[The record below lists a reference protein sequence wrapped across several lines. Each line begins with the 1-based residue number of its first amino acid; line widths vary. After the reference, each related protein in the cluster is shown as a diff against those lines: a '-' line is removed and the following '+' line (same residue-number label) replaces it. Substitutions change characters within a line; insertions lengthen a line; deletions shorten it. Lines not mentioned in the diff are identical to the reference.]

1 MSANPLTSVSMRA
14 ARWSA
19 THPWRA
25 ILAWLGLVVVAVGL
39 AATVATREASDADY
53 RLGESGV
60 ADQWV
65 HEAHLDSPSS
75 EEVLVTADSGPL
87 DRAQADEAAAQLARS
102 LRPLPG
108 VSGVSA
114 PQWNPDLTAMLVSVQ
129 LAKDHDDAEPIVAAV
144 DDVRADH
151 PGLDIRQT
159 GDLTLEAAIDDRV
172 AADLSSAELT
182 SLPITLLL
190 MLLAFGALIAAGI
203 PVLLA
208 VTSVAATVGIIAP
221 LSHLVPAEPTVT
233 SMIVLIGMAVG
244 VDYSLFYLKREREER
259 ARGRSTL
266 DAVEIAAQTSG
277 HSILVSGGAVI
288 AAMAG
293 LFLMT
298 DTTFNSLAVGSILVV
313 AIAVLGSITVLPA
326 LLVKLGRWADRPRVP
341 LLWRL
346 NRRLSDRLG
355 RGGISRR
362 LLGPVLRHPVAA
374 LVLGGVV
381 VAALAV
387 PALGMKTHAADLDT
401 LPGDIAEVQTIKDV
415 IEEFPS
421 EGPIARVVVRA
432 DASDRAEVAA
442 QLDELGRAA
451 AESGMFRRPTEP
463 VEVSA
468 DGRTSILE
476 LAMPHEESDERVDD
490 ALRLLRDDLVPAA
503 VDLPGSGVAVGGDPA
518 ESLDVQDRMSERL
531 PLVIAFVLLLTF
543 LMMVFAF
550 RSVPIAL
557 VSTVLNLGSVAVA
570 FGLMTVVFQHGLGE
584 SLLDFSSPGFVID
597 WIPLFVLVVLVGLS
611 MDYHVFVVSRIREHV
626 ERGLPARLAVQRGVT
641 ETAGVITSAAA
652 VMVSVFAIFATLS
665 MLEMKMMGVGLSA
678 AILLDATLVRLVIL
692 PAALVLLG
700 ERAWWPRRPQRPRG
714 EPVVETDPAFALAG
728 P

>member
-1 MSANPLTSVSMRA
+1 MSPNPLTSVSMRA

-25 ILAWLGLVVVAVGL
+25 ILGWLALVVVSVAL
-39 AATVATREASDADY
+39 AATVSTEEASDADY

-60 ADQWV
+60 AEKWV
-65 HEAHLDSPSS
+65 HEAHLESPSS
-75 EEVLVTADSGPL
+75 EEVLVTADGGAV
-87 DRAQADEAAAQLARS
+87 DQAQADEAAAQLARKVG
-102 LRPLPG
+102 PLPG
-108 VSGVSA
+108 VTEVSD
-114 PQWNPDLTAMLVSVQ
+114 PRWSPDRTAMLISIQ
-129 LAKDHDDAEPIVAAV
+129 LAKDHDDADPIVAAV
-144 DDVRADH
+144 DDVRADF

-159 GDLTLEAAIDDRV
+159 GDLTLDAAIDDRV
-172 AADLSSAELT
+172 AADLSSAEVI

-208 VTSVAATVGIIAP
+208 ATSVAATIGIIAP
-221 LSHLVPAEPTVT
+221 LSHLVPAESTVT

-259 ARGRSTL
+259 DRGRSTL

-326 LLVKLGRWADRPRVP
+326 LLAKLGRWVDRPRVP
-341 LLWRL
+341 LLWRF
-346 NRRLSDRLG
+346 NRRIG
-355 RGGISRR
+355 QGGISRR
-362 LLGPVLRHPVAA
+362 LLGPVLRHPVVA
-374 LVLGGVV
+374 LLLGGAV
-381 VAALAV
+381 VAVLAV
-387 PALGMKTHAADLDT
+387 PALGMKTHSSNLDT
-401 LPGDIAEVQTIKDV
+401 LPGDIAEVQTIRDV

-432 DASDRAEVAA
+432 GASVQAEVAT
-442 QLDELGRAA
+442 QLDDLSRAA
-451 AESGMFRRPTEP
+451 VASGMFRQPSSP

-476 LAMPHEESDERVDD
+476 LAMPFEESDEQVDE
-490 ALRLLRDDLVPAA
+490 AIRLLRGDLVPAS
-503 VDLPGSGVAVGGDPA
+503 VDLPGSDVAVGGDPA
-518 ESLDVQDRMSERL
+518 ESLDSQDRMSDRL

-550 RSVPIAL
+550 KSVPIAL
-557 VSTVLNLGSVAVA
+557 ISTVLNLASVAVA
-570 FGLMTVVFQHGLGE
+570 FGLMTLVFQHGIGE
-584 SLLDFSSPGFVID
+584 SLLDFTSPGFVID

-626 ERGLPARLAVQRGVT
+626 GRGLPARLAVQRGVS

-692 PAALVLLG
+692 PAALALLG
-700 ERAWWPRRPQRPRG
+700 EWAWWPRRRRQPQG
-714 EPVVETDPAFALAG
+714 ELVVETDQALTMAG
-728 P
+728 H

>member
-1 MSANPLTSVSMRA
+1 MSPNPLTSVSMRA

-25 ILAWLGLVVVAVGL
+25 IFGWLALVVVAVG
-39 AATVATREASDADY
+39 VAGGVSSEEADDSDY

-60 ADQWV
+60 ADRWV
-65 HEAHLDSPSS
+65 HEAGLDSPAS
-75 EEVLVTADSGPL
+75 EEVLVTADDGAL
-87 DRAQADEAAAQLARS
+87 DPAQAEAAGAQLVGS
-102 LRPLPG
+102 VKSLPG
-108 VSGVSA
+108 VTGVSE
-114 PQWNPDLTAMLVSVQ
+114 PQWNPDRSAMLISIQ
-129 LAKDHDDAEPIVAAV
+129 LAKDHDDAAPIVAAV
-144 DDVRADH
+144 DDVRADF
-151 PGLDIRQT
+151 PDLDVRQA
-159 GDLTLEAAIDDRV
+159 GDITLDEAIDDRV
-172 AADLSSAELT
+172 AADLSSAEVI

-208 VTSVAATVGIIAP
+208 ATSVAATIGIIAP

-259 ARGRSTL
+259 AKGRSTR
-266 DAVEIAAQTSG
+266 DAVEIASQTSG

-298 DTTFNSLAVGSILVV
+298 DVTFNSLAVGSILVV

-326 LLVKLGRWADRPRVP
+326 LLAKLGRWVDRPRVP

-346 NRRLSDRLG
+346 NRRIG
-355 RGGISRR
+355 QGGISRMV
-362 LLGPVLRHPVAA
+362 LGPVLRHPVAA
-374 LVLGGVV
+374 LLVGGAV

-387 PALGMKTHAADLDT
+387 PALGMKTHSGNLDT
-401 LPGDIAEVQTIKDV
+401 LPGDIAEVQTTKAIAK
-415 IEEFPS
+415 EFPS
-421 EGPIARVVVRA
+421 EGPVAEVVVRA
-432 DASDRAEVAA
+432 PASDQNEVAER
-442 QLDELGRAA
+442 LDDLGRESAA
-451 AESGMFRRPTEP
+451 SGMFRAPSAP
-463 VEVSA
+463 VEVSE

-476 LAMPHEESDERVDD
+476 LAMPFEESDDQVDD
-490 ALRLLRDDLVPAA
+490 ALKLLRDDLVPAS
-503 VDLPGSGVAVGGDPA
+503 VDVSGTAVAVGGWSA
-518 ESLDVQDRMSERL
+518 ESLDAQEKMADRL
-531 PLVIAFVLLLTF
+531 PLVVGFVLLLTF

-550 RSVPIAL
+550 KSVPIAL
-557 VSTVLNLGSVAVA
+557 VSTVLNLASVAVA
-570 FGLMTVVFQHGLGE
+570 FGLMTLVFQHGVGE
-584 SLLDFSSPGFVID
+584 SLLDFTSPGFVID

-611 MDYHVFVVSRIREHV
+611 MDYHVFVVSRIREHLD
-626 ERGLPARLAVQRGVT
+626 RGLPARLAVQRGVS

-692 PAALVLLG
+692 PAALSLLG
-700 ERAWWPRRPQRPRG
+700 ERAWWPRRPTRPRG
-714 EPVVETDPAFALAG
+714 ERVVETDPAYEMAG
-728 P
+728 R